1 MTEQAQGEGFTL
13 EKARRAAETW
23 FAPWVKDL
31 GLVVEAIR
39 PGFVRVRLPNNARL
53 NRVGGVLSGQAMMAV
68 ADTAM
73 VFAVRSALRGEA
85 DIATVQQ
92 STSFFRAVAD
102 TDLICEAQVTKEGRS
117 MMFGDCILYAD
128 GQQAKPAAQ
137 ATLVYAVIPKGY

>member
-1 MTEQAQGEGFTL
+1 MTERPRESGFTL
-13 EKARRAAETW
+13 EQAKEAAETW

-31 GLVVEAIR
+31 GLRVEEIR

-53 NRVGGVLSGQAMMAV
+53 NRVGGILSGQAMMAV

-102 TDLICEAQVTKEGRS
+102 TDLLCEAQVTKEGRS
-117 MMFGDCILYAD
+117 MMFGDCTLYAE
-128 GQQAKPAAQ
+128 GQREKPAAQ
-137 ATLVYAVIPKGY
+137 ATLVYAVIPKR

>member
-1 MTEQAQGEGFTL
+1 MADLTETAPFMLEQAKE
-13 EKARRAAETW
+13 AAETW

-31 GLVVEAIR
+31 GLVVEDISR
-39 PGFVRVRLPNNARL
+39 GFVRVRLPNNARL
-53 NRVGGVLSGQAMMAV
+53 NRVGGILSGQAMMAV

-102 TDLICEAQVTKEGRS
+102 TDLICEARVTKEGRS
-117 MMFGDCILYAD
+117 MMFGDCALFAD
-128 GQQAKPAAQ
+128 GQADKPAAQ
-137 ATLVYAVIPKGY
+137 ATLVYAVIPKR

>member
-1 MTEQAQGEGFTL
+1 MANTDESTPFTL
-13 EKARRAAETW
+13 EKAREAAETW

-31 GLVVEAIR
+31 GLVVEDISR
-39 PGFVRVRLPNNARL
+39 GSVRVRLPNNARL
-53 NRVGGVLSGQAMMAV
+53 NRVGGILSGQAMMAV

-102 TDLICEAQVTKEGRS
+102 MDLICEARVAKEGRS
-117 MMFGDCILYAD
+117 MMFGDCTLYAD
-128 GQQAKPAAQ
+128 GQPDKPAAQ
-137 ATLVYAVIPKGY
+137 ATLVYAIIPKR